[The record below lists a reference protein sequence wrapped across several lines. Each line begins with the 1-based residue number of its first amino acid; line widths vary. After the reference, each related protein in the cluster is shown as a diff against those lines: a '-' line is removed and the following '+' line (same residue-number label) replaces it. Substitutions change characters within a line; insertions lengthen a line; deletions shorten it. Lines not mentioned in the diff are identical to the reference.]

1 MVIMDNA
8 LRVGLVGAGSW
19 AHRIHGPGLQTHPGT
34 RAAAVWA
41 RRPDA
46 AKELAAEHGIPVADS
61 FAELLHSVDAVAFA
75 VPPEVQAELAPQ
87 AAAAGKHLI
96 LEKPLAADPDGAV
109 AVADAVHRT
118 GVAAL
123 MMLTR
128 RFAPETQEWLQQL
141 HQAGGWRGATGRWL
155 SGGLLSSDDAASSWR
170 REQGALLD
178 AGPHAVDL
186 LDAALG
192 VIQQVNY
199 ATCDHEDTWQVMFGH
214 AGGAT
219 SALTLSL
226 RTPVQ
231 PSVIDF
237 AAHGEHGYLPLAGG
251 RTAARECYAQLLDD
265 LLEMITTGPGDHPCG
280 VQRGLHLQRVLA
292 AVRQAA

>member
-1 MVIMDNA
+1 MMDNV
-8 LRVGLVGAGSW
+8 LRVGVVGAGSW
-19 AHRIHGPGLQTHPGT
+19 AHRIHGPGLHAHPGT
-34 RAAAVWA
+34 RPAAVWA
-41 RRPDA
+41 RRPEA
-46 AKELAAEHGIPVADS
+46 AKELSAEHGIPIADS
-61 FAELLHSVDAVAFA
+61 FAELLDSVQAVAFA

-87 AAAAGKHLI
+87 AAQAGKHLI
-96 LEKPLAADPDGAV
+96 LEKPLAAEPDGAA
-109 AVADAVHRT
+109 AVADAVHRA

-128 RFAPETQEWLQQL
+128 RFAPETREWLHQL
-141 HQAGGWRGATGRWL
+141 GQTGGWRGATGRWL
-155 SGGLLSSDDAASSWR
+155 GGGLLSTDYAASPWR
-170 REQGALLD
+170 RQQGALLD

-192 VIQQVNY
+192 AIGQVNY
-199 ATCDHEDTWQVMFGH
+199 ATCDRDDTWQVMFGH
-214 AGGAT
+214 TSGAT
-219 SALTLSL
+219 SSLTLSL

-231 PSVIDF
+231 PSVVDF

-265 LLEMITTGPGDHPCG
+265 LLEMIDTGAGGHPCG

-292 AVRQAA
+292 AVGQAV

>member
-8 LRVGLVGAGSW
+8 LRVGVVGAGPW
-19 AHRIHGPGLQTHPGT
+19 AHRIHGPGLRAHPG
-34 RAAAVWA
+34 AAPAAVWA
-41 RRPDA
+41 RRPEA

-61 FAELLHSVDAVAFA
+61 FAQLLDSVDAVAFA

-87 AAAAGKHLI
+87 AALAGKHLI
-96 LEKPLAADPDGAV
+96 LEKPLAADPGGAAAV
-109 AVADAVHRT
+109 AEAVHRS

-128 RFAPETQEWLQQL
+128 RFAPETREWLQQL
-141 HQAGGWRGATGRWL
+141 DRTGGWRGATGRWL
-155 SGGLLSSDDAASSWR
+155 GGGLLSSDYAASPWR
-170 REQGALLD
+170 RQQGALLD
-178 AGPHAVDL
+178 TGPHAVDL

-192 VIQQVNY
+192 VIEQVNY
-199 ATCDHEDTWQVMFGH
+199 ATCDQDDTWQVMFGH

-219 SALTLSL
+219 SSLTLSL

-231 PSVIDF
+231 PSVVDF

-265 LLEMITTGPGDHPCG
+265 LLEMIGAGTSDHPCG
-280 VQRGLHLQRVLA
+280 AQRGLHLQRVLA
-292 AVRQAA
+292 AVRQAV